1 LQFSAF
7 GVRLGL
13 AKTLEGAAMTTVNM
27 FEAKTQL
34 SKYVEMAEK
43 GQDVVIARAG
53 RPVARLTQLEPEKRH
68 VHFGLMKGRMS
79 VADDFDGPLREDV
92 LAEFEGR

>member
-1 LQFSAF
+1 
-7 GVRLGL
+7 
-13 AKTLEGAAMTTVNM
+13 MTTVNM

-53 RPVARLTQLEPEKRH
+53 RPVARLTQLVPEKRH
-68 VHFGLMKGRMS
+68 IQFGLMKDKMTI
-79 VADDFDGPLREDV
+79 ADDFDGPLREDV

>member
-1 LQFSAF
+1 MQFSSF
-7 GVRLGL
+7 GARLGL
-13 AKTLEGAAMTTVNM
+13 AKTLEGAQMTTVNM

-68 VHFGLMKGRMS
+68 VQFGLMKDKMII
-79 VADDFDGPLREDV
+79 ADDFDAPLREDV

>member
-1 LQFSAF
+1 
-7 GVRLGL
+7 
-13 AKTLEGAAMTTVNM
+13 MTTVNM

-68 VHFGLMKGRMS
+68 VQFGLMKGRMS

>member
-1 LQFSAF
+1 
-7 GVRLGL
+7 
-13 AKTLEGAAMTTVNM
+13 MTTVNM

-68 VHFGLMKGRMS
+68 VQFGLMRTK
-79 VADDFDGPLREDV
+79 
-92 LAEFEGR
+92 